1 MRLLLI
7 DNHDSFSAI
16 LHHYLWEL
24 AGEKPLF
31 LRNDALSRDEIEALE
46 LDAAILSPGP
56 GHPAKVRDFGACLDL
71 LQLRPDLPVLGVCLG
86 HQGLVHFAGGKVS
99 PWPGSLHGRPSRV
112 RHDGTGLF
120 RGLPPEF
127 EAIRYHSL
135 AVDTASL
142 PRNVRVTAS
151 ALDDGCVMGI
161 SFTDRPWH
169 GVQFHPESV
178 GTEHGKAL
186 LKNFLD
192 DARAASS
199 PSFAT
204 AETPSVAAAPV
215 FAPLSGPASEPF
227 AAREGA
233 PIPFVELPWRDPA
246 EVFLRHFPEASGTFW
261 FDAPEPAASRES
273 SSGAARGWPVTVMGK
288 APEPHQRHAFHDW
301 RAFQKWCD
309 GLGLE
314 VARPAPWPGYR
325 GGPVGQIS
333 YELHRDTLGT
343 PSPAA
348 SAREPLARWMLP
360 EGYLVFDRAAG
371 KVYAAWEDEAPPA
384 WLTAVLEGWEPP
396 ARDARKVAASTPL
409 LPPAEA
415 WTSSLSEAAHAE
427 RVRSL
432 QASIAAGET
441 YEACLTHALSVEAR
455 ADARAVFLRLRARNP
470 APYAAWL
477 SFAEEGAAVSPAA
490 VRVLSASPELFL
502 ERADGVLRSRPIKG
516 TRPRGADA
524 ASDEALRADLA
535 RSEKD
540 RAENRMIVDLTRHD
554 FARACEMGSVEV
566 TSLLE
571 VEAHPAVFQM
581 VSEVRGRP
589 RPSASPL
596 EAVAACFPGGSM
608 TGAPKERTVEL
619 LAALEPEPRGIY
631 SGALGWFTRGG
642 DFALSMVIRTLE
654 NRGDHWRVGC
664 GGAVLADSDP
674 AGEWREALLKAR
686 SVIDAVS
693 SSQSSSRES

>member
-31 LRNDALSRDEIEALE
+31 VRNDALSRDELE
-46 LDAAILSPGP
+46 SLEIDAAVLSPGP
-56 GHPAKVRDFGACLDL
+56 GHPANVRDFGACLDL
-71 LQLRPDLPVLGVCLG
+71 LQLRPDLPILGVCLG
-86 HQGLVHFAGGKVS
+86 HQGLVHFAGGRIS
-99 PWPGSLHGRPSRV
+99 PWPGSLHGRPSHV

-120 RGLPPEF
+120 RGLPPDF

-135 AVDTASL
+135 VADAATL
-142 PRNVRVTAS
+142 PGNIRVTAAS
-151 ALDDGCVMGI
+151 VEDGCVMGA

-192 DARAASS
+192 LARPGAERRLPPSSS
-199 PSFAT
+199 PSRAPV
-204 AETPSVAAAPV
+204 AAAAPV
-215 FAPLSGPASEPF
+215 AQAGLA
-227 AAREGA
+227 
-233 PIPFVELPWRDPA
+233 IPFVELPWREPA
-246 EVFLRHFPEASGTFW
+246 DVFLRHFPEEAGTFW
-261 FDAPEPAASRES
+261 FDASEASERQS
-273 SSGAARGWPVTVMGK
+273 ARGWPVTVLGK
-288 APEPHQRHAFHDW
+288 ALEPGERHEFRDW
-301 RAFQKWCD
+301 GAFQAWYD

-314 VARPAPWPGYR
+314 AARAAPWPGYR
-325 GGPVGQIS
+325 GGPVGHLA

-343 PSPAA
+343 PTPRSG
-348 SAREPLARWMLP
+348 EPLARWMLP
-360 EGYLVFDRAAG
+360 EGYLVFDRGAG
-371 KVYAAWEDEAPPA
+371 KAYAAWEHEAPPA
-384 WLTAVLEGWEPP
+384 WLRAVIDGWDAEAAGASP
-396 ARDARKVAASTPL
+396 AAALSEAL
-409 LPPAEA
+409 LPPVEA
-415 WTSSLSEAAHAE
+415 WTSTLSEAEHAA
-427 RVRSL
+427 RVHSL
-432 QASIAAGET
+432 QASIAAGDT
-441 YEACLTHALSVEAR
+441 YEACLTHALTVEAS
-455 ADARAVFLRLRARNP
+455 AGARAVFLRLRERNP
-470 APYAAWL
+470 APYAAWMA
-477 SFAEEGAAVSPAA
+477 FPG

-502 ERADGVLRSRPIKG
+502 ERAEGVLRSRPIKG
-516 TRPRGADA
+516 TRPRGSDA
-524 ASDEALRADLA
+524 ASDRALREDLA

-554 FARACEMGSVEV
+554 FARACELGSVEV

-589 RPSASPL
+589 RAGASPL

-642 DFALSMVIRTLE
+642 DFSLSMVIRTLE
-654 NRGDHWRVGC
+654 NRGDRWRVGC
-664 GGAVLADSDP
+664 GGAILADSDA
-674 AGEWREALLKAR
+674 AGEWREARLKAR
-686 SVIDAVS
+686 SVIDAAAS
-693 SSQSSSRES
+693 LSFSPESR

>member
-31 LRNDALSRDEIEALE
+31 LRNDAISRDELE
-46 LDAAILSPGP
+46 SLDIDAAVLSPGP
-56 GHPAKVRDFGACLDL
+56 GHPANVRDFGACLDL

-86 HQGLVHFAGGKVS
+86 HQGLVHFAGGRVS

-120 RGLPPEF
+120 RGLPPDF

-135 AVDTASL
+135 VADAASL
-142 PRNVRVTAS
+142 PRNIQVTAVS
-151 ALDDGCVMGI
+151 VGDECVMGV

-192 DARAASS
+192 LAGAGARGDIPPS
-199 PSFAT
+199 PALL
-204 AETPSVAAAPV
+204 SVRGAAAPR
-215 FAPLSGPASEPF
+215 AKA
-227 AAREGA
+227 GA
-233 PIPFVELPWRDPA
+233 PIPFVELPWREPA
-246 EVFLRHFPEASGTFW
+246 DVFLRHFPEDAGTFW
-261 FDAPEPAASRES
+261 FDGPDAPEAGRS
-273 SSGAARGWPVTVMGK
+273 ARGWPVTVMGK
-288 APEPHQRHAFHDW
+288 ALEPGELHAFHDW
-301 RAFQKWCD
+301 AGFQNWYD

-314 VARPAPWPGYR
+314 APRAAPWPGYR
-325 GGPVGQIS
+325 GGPVGHLA

-343 PSPAA
+343 PAPRAG
-348 SAREPLARWMLP
+348 EPPARWMLP

-371 KVYAAWEDEAPPA
+371 KAYAAWEREAPPA
-384 WLTAVLEGWEPP
+384 WLRAVIDGWGTES
-396 ARDARKVAASTPL
+396 ADAALAAALPEAL
-409 LPPAEA
+409 LPSVEA
-415 WTSSLSEAAHAE
+415 WTSTLSESEHAA

-432 QASIAAGET
+432 QASIAAGDT

-470 APYAAWL
+470 APSAAWMA
-477 SFAEEGAAVSPAA
+477 FPGERAG

-502 ERADGVLRSRPIKG
+502 ERSEGVLRSRPIKG
-516 TRPRGADA
+516 TRPRGSDA
-524 ASDEALRADLA
+524 ASDRALREDLA

-554 FARACEMGSVEV
+554 FARACELGSVEV

-589 RPSASPL
+589 RAGASPL

-642 DFALSMVIRTLE
+642 DFSLSMVIRTLE
-654 NRGDHWRVGC
+654 NRGDRWRLGC
-664 GGAVLADSDP
+664 GGAVLADSD
-674 AGEWREALLKAR
+674 AGGEWREALLKAR
-686 SVIDAVS
+686 SVIDAVAAP
-693 SSQSSSRES
+693 